1 MTLEPTD
8 HTQCQPPTSGGCQ
21 HGDPHCPARNAVDV
35 TLTHEQIMAR
45 HVPRTAVPI
54 EQCIGLI
61 NAALDYRDASR
72 ASTTAWLSDGD
83 GYTDADEDRIG
94 AEYVAAH
101 NHLVAVIN
109 SLPERDI

>member
-54 EQCIGLI
+54 EQCIELI
-61 NAALDYRDASR
+61 NAALDYR
-72 ASTTAWLSDGD
+72 TAQQAMHD
-83 GYTDADEDRIG
+83 
-94 AEYVAAH
+94 AH
-101 NHLVAVIN
+101 NALTKPSITEYEALADTYEQAHDRLHEVIRA
-109 SLPERDI
+109 LPERP